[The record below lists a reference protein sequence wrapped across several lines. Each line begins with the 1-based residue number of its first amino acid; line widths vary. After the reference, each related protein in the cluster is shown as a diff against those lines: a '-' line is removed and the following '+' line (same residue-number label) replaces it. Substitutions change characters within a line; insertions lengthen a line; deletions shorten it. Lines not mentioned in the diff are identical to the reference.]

1 MGIYALSGGIDE
13 LMSSI
18 QNIDLVFD
26 ATSASDHIKH
36 ADQIISA
43 GKHLINLTPAKLGN
57 YYVPGVTSLL
67 EKQAAPMHL
76 NMVTCGGQTAIPII
90 DSLQRNFPQLSDIE
104 IVSTISS
111 KSAGP
116 ATRRNLDEYIDNTEQ
131 AISKLTGVSKAKA
144 MILLN
149 PANPEI
155 LMHTSL
161 YFTIPDSSKEVIR
174 NALVDTILFVK
185 ERCPGYEISSETVS
199 IGADTYHLAISVRG
213 SGDYLPVYA
222 GNLDIINVAAIF
234 GAEEIVRIT
243 HD

>member
-1 MGIYALSGGIDE
+1 MIP
-13 LMSSI
+13 
-18 QNIDLVFD
+18 
-26 ATSASDHIKH
+26 
-36 ADQIISA
+36 
-43 GKHLINLTPAKLGN
+43 LIN
-57 YYVPGVTSLL
+57 
-67 EKQAAPMHL
+67 
-76 NMVTCGGQTAIPII
+76 
-90 DSLQRNFPQLSDIE
+90 SLQKHFPQLGDIE

-131 AISKLTGVSKAKA
+131 AIIALTGARRAKA

-161 YFTIPDSSKEVIR
+161 YFTVPGISKEYIMK
-174 NALVDTILFVK
+174 ALSDTISFVK
-185 ERCPGYEISSETVS
+185 KRCPGYEISSDTIS
-199 IGADTYHLAISVRG
+199 ISADTYHLAISVRG

-234 GAEEIVRIT
+234 AAEEIVRSP

>member
-13 LMSSI
+13 LMTSI

-26 ATSASDHIKH
+26 ATSASDHMQH
-36 ADQIISA
+36 AELIGDA
-43 GKHLINLTPAKLGN
+43 GKHLINLTPAKLGK
-57 YYVPGVTSLL
+57 YYVPQVTSIL
-67 EKQAAPMHL
+67 ETQPAPIHL
-76 NMVTCGGQTAIPII
+76 NMVTCGGQTGIPII
-90 DSLQRNFPQLSDIE
+90 DSLQKHFPQLSDIE

-131 AISKLTGVSKAKA
+131 AIIKLTNVSKAKA
-144 MILLN
+144 LILLN
-149 PANPEI
+149 PAIPEI

-161 YFTIPDSSKEVIR
+161 YFSIPGTSEQQIR
-174 NALVDTILFVK
+174 DVLIDTVSFVK
-185 ERCPGYEISSETVS
+185 ERCPGYEISSEAIS
-199 IGADTYHLAISVRG
+199 IGGNAYHLSISVRG

-234 GAEEIVRIT
+234 AAEEIAKIP